1 MSTPYNNQWILGRLR
16 ARWRKRAH
24 PAVSAGLEQP
34 RAPLREQ
41 SHERPPSSR
50 SHGKHAPRSPGHGAH
65 DRPRPSSG
73 GAVRKRPRWV
83 DRDT

>member
-1 MSTPYNNQWILGRLR
+1 MSTPHNDQWVLGR
-16 ARWRKRAH
+16 WRRRVHA
-24 PAVSAGLEQP
+24 AGSDALGQA

-41 SHERPPSSR
+41 PHAQPPSSK

-65 DRPRPSSG
+65 DHPRPSSG
-73 GAVRKRPRWV
+73 GAARKRPRWI